1 MDDILKFMITN
12 YTINQYISQ
21 LKKADPELIV
31 IFGSAAVDPS
41 RANDLDLFV
50 VKKTKKNRIDRSLD
64 IKYKWLENISPSIS
78 VPTDLIVYTPEEF
91 IRAKKEK
98 RMLLEEIL
106 TKGKILYEKN

>member
-1 MDDILKFMITN
+1 MITD

-31 IFGSAAVDPS
+31 IFGSAAADPS
-41 RANDLDLFV
+41 RANDLDFFV
-50 VKKTKKNRIDRSLD
+50 VKKTKKNRIDRCLD
-64 IKYKWLENISPSIS
+64 IKFRWLENISPSLS

-106 TKGKILYEKN
+106 TKGKIVYEKN